1 MPAPVSQNGL
11 SRSAR
16 TGLISLL
23 IVIAVLFVFWRLL
36 PVFFQKETT
45 AEDEQLTAAWN
56 QFKQDNT
63 VHPED
68 RQHPPPSAANYS
80 NPHAK
85 TPVAAVSLFPFD
97 PNTATEDDFVRLGL
111 SPAVAQTIAR
121 YRSKGGQFRKPED
134 FQKIYTLSEAHYKRL
149 APYIHIKS
157 ATTSAVHPRRDIS
170 RPASEPVQQEMV
182 SLNTAT
188 VDELIRLRGI
198 GPVYAG
204 RIIKFRDKLGGF
216 YETAQLMEVYG
227 FPDSTYQLLK
237 DRFVTDVSN
246 VRKINVNGASAEVLA
261 QHPYIGK
268 KMAENIIRLR
278 NDLHQFR
285 EITEL
290 RQVPLINAEKYR
302 KIAPYLKLTD

>member
-23 IVIAVLFVFWRLL
+23 AIIAALFIFWRLL

-68 RQHPPPSAANYS
+68 HQHPQQPAAKYS

-85 TPVAAVSLFPFD
+85 APVTAVSLFPFD
-97 PNTATEDDFVRLGL
+97 PNTATEDDFIRLGL
-111 SPAVAQTIAR
+111 SPAVAQTIIR
-121 YRSKGGQFRKPED
+121 YRSKGGRFRKPED
-134 FQKIYTLSEAHYKRL
+134 FRKIYTLSEAHYKRL
-149 APYIHIKS
+149 APYIHIDV
-157 ATTSAVHPRRDIS
+157 AFTSVPHPRREIP
-170 RPASEPVQQEMV
+170 RPASEPVQPEMV

-216 YETAQLMEVYG
+216 YETAQIREVYG

-237 DRFVTDVSN
+237 NRFVADISN
-246 VRKINVNGASAEVLA
+246 IRKINVNEASAEALA

-290 RQVPLINAEKYR
+290 RQAPLINAEKYR

>member
-1 MPAPVSQNGL
+1 MPAPVSRNGL

-16 TGLISLL
+16 AGLISLL
-23 IVIAVLFVFWRLL
+23 VIIAVLFVFWRLL
-36 PVFFQKETT
+36 PVFFQKEIA

-63 VHPED
+63 VYPED
-68 RQHPPPSAANYS
+68 RQHPQQPAAKYS
-80 NPHAK
+80 HSHFK
-85 TPVAAVSLFPFD
+85 TSVAEISLFPFD
-97 PNTATEDDFVRLGL
+97 PNTASEDDFVRLGL
-111 SPAVAQTIAR
+111 SPAVAQTIVR
-121 YRSKGGQFRKPED
+121 YRSKGGRFSKPED

-149 APYIHIKS
+149 APYIRIKS
-157 ATTSAVHPRRDIS
+157 ASTSASHRRHDMPHPV
-170 RPASEPVQQEMV
+170 PEPVQPEMV

-198 GPVYAG
+198 GRVYAG

-216 YETAQLMEVYG
+216 YETAQLREVYG
-227 FPDSTYQLLK
+227 FPDSTYRLLK

-246 VRKINVNGASAEVLA
+246 VRKINVNEASAEVLA

-268 KMAENIIRLR
+268 KMAEDIIRLR